1 MRLSRFPNLLFSM
14 QTYLRPANDR
24 GTADFG
30 WLKANYTFSFANY
43 HDKNHMGFG
52 SLRVINED
60 YIDPGKGFDMHP
72 HRDMEILTYVIE
84 GQVQHQDNQGN
95 KMTINAG
102 EFQLMSAGSGI
113 VHSEYNPSPSDTL
126 HLYQIWLRPHSRGLQ
141 PAYHHLTQAQVGTL
155 PQTAPG
161 LTPIAVKEPDPATS
175 QMQINQD
182 AVISHMHL
190 DPGSP
195 LVLSLKPERH
205 YWLQVIDGALE
216 ANGMA
221 LSTSDGLGLTQTD
234 SLQLHATSPESC
246 VLFFDMV

>member
-1 MRLSRFPNLLFSM
+1 M
-14 QTYLRPANDR
+14 QTYHRPANER

-30 WLKANYTFSFANY
+30 WLNANYTFSFANY
-43 HDKNHMGFG
+43 HDKNHMGFA

-95 KMTINAG
+95 KMTISAG

-141 PAYHHLTQAQVGTL
+141 PAYHHLTQAQIDTL
-155 PQTAPG
+155 PQTSPG
-161 LTPIAVKEPDPATS
+161 LTPIVISNPNPTDKHTVGPTTN
-175 QMQINQD
+175 QMQINLD
-182 AVISHMHL
+182 ATISHIHL
-190 DPGSP
+190 NPDSP
-195 LVLSLKPERH
+195 LTLPLKPDRH
-205 YWLQVIDGALE
+205 YWLQLITGSVTVNDTTL
-216 ANGMA
+216 N
-221 LSTSDGLGLTQTD
+221 TSDGLGLTQAD
-234 SLQLHATSPESC
+234 SLQLHATSPESSL
-246 VLFFDMV
+246 LFFDMP